1 MGTGIMLVLA
11 TVTLLEEEAEAEELS
26 VVAAAPVTARTTTKA
41 RMMFFMIHTPKV
53 VFTCKDFAGHLRLPN
68 HKMV

>member
-1 MGTGIMLVLA
+1 MGMGIMLVRA
-11 TVTLLEEEAEAEELS
+11 TVTLLEEEAEGVS
-26 VVAAAPVTARTTTKA
+26 VVAAAPVIARTTTKA

-68 HKMV
+68 HKMS